1 MELAC
6 ELMWPQKCEKRI
18 IDGNRVMEQ
27 CIHITGSDHVNTS
40 TVQYCSRHIFLA
52 IEDNRSSNDI
62 DIDISV
68 VEYAT

>member
-40 TVQYCSRHIFLA
+40 TVQYCTVV
-52 IEDNRSSNDI
+52 DTSS
-62 DIDISV
+62 
-68 VEYAT
+68 

>member
-27 CIHITGSDHVNTS
+27 CIRGCVHITGSDHVNTS
-40 TVQYCSRHIFLA
+40 TVQYCTVV
-52 IEDNRSSNDI
+52 DTSS
-62 DIDISV
+62 
-68 VEYAT
+68 